1 MVDDT
6 LRDGDLAQA
15 RLLLASLWDHVEET
29 SRKIEAAENRIERL
43 HSSPHIRHHRV
54 RAAELRHELY
64 QAHRMIDRLNHR
76 FPLAGTNEPPDAA
89 ESAWSPVHR
98 L

>member
-1 MVDDT
+1 MM
-6 LRDGDLAQA
+6 DGIAHPAGDVAQA
-15 RLLLASLWDHVEET
+15 RLLLATLWDHVEET

-43 HSSPHIRHHRV
+43 QSSPHVRHHRN

-76 FPLAGTNEPPDAA
+76 FPHAGLDKQTDEG
-89 ESAWSPVHR
+89 
-98 L
+98 